1 MKRYN
6 VPRIAF
12 INKLDRQGSDPA
24 KVTGQLRE
32 RLDLNAVMLQLPIGL
47 EESHKGVVDL
57 VNMKAVF
64 CTGEK
69 GDTVEI
75 EDIPANM
82 VDEAETARLEL
93 VENLADL
100 DDELGELYLMEEEIT
115 PIILREAIRRQTIL
129 RTFVPVMMG
138 SAFKNKGVQPLL
150 DGVLDYLPNPAE
162 VENTALDLKKN
173 EEQMTL
179 PCDPNGPLV
188 ALAFKLEDGKFGQL
202 TYTRIYSGTLSKS
215 QQVTNVNSGKR
226 VKVPRIVRMHSDD
239 MEDVDSI
246 AAGDVAALFGIE
258 CNSMDS
264 FTDGTV
270 SVSMTSMH
278 VPEPVMSLAVK
289 PDSKHTDKF
298 SKAVRKFMREDP
310 TFRIMQDPETN
321 ETVMSGMGELHL
333 EIYIERMKREY
344 DIDCESGAP
353 KVNYRETLTQA
364 ADFDFLHKKQTGGQG
379 QFARVI
385 GRVEPIP
392 EEEITSGKSKKLE
405 FVNKLV
411 GNNIPP
417 EYVGA
422 CQKGMMDAAAVGPLV
437 GCPIEGM
444 RVIITDGVTHPVDSS
459 EMAFRTAMVQ
469 AVKQAF
475 DKGKAKVMEPIMS
488 VEVTAP
494 AEFQGSI
501 VGGLNKRRGMINNT
515 ETTAQQMMV
524 EANIPLAEMFGY
536 STTLRSSTQGMGEFS
551 MEFKEHAAVSKSDQ
565 EKLMK
570 LYQEERY
577 AKSQE

>member
-1 MKRYN
+1 
-6 VPRIAF
+6 
-12 INKLDRQGSDPA
+12 
-24 KVTGQLRE
+24 
-32 RLDLNAVMLQLPIGL
+32 
-47 EESHKGVVDL
+47 
-57 VNMKAVF
+57 
-64 CTGEK
+64 
-69 GDTVEI
+69 
-75 EDIPANM
+75 
-82 VDEAETARLEL
+82 
-93 VENLADL
+93 
-100 DDELGELYLMEEEIT
+100 
-115 PIILREAIRRQTIL
+115 
-129 RTFVPVMMG
+129 
-138 SAFKNKGVQPLL
+138 
-150 DGVLDYLPNPAE
+150 
-162 VENTALDLKKN
+162 
-173 EEQMTL
+173 
-179 PCDPNGPLV
+179 
-188 ALAFKLEDGKFGQL
+188 
-202 TYTRIYSGTLSKS
+202 
-215 QQVTNVNSGKR
+215 
-226 VKVPRIVRMHSDD
+226 
-239 MEDVDSI
+239 
-246 AAGDVAALFGIE
+246 
-258 CNSMDS
+258 
-264 FTDGTV
+264 
-270 SVSMTSMH
+270 MTSMH